1 MNIDKDKLIEFS
13 AETRKTFTNAKL
25 RVGSDDKRTVHIFTD
40 DELSEFADLVSAL
53 AIASLQGHTHK
64 NGCVSV
70 PIEPTDAM
78 LKSARVRINQHT
90 NIFTKQLKNYTFD
103 TKG

>member
-1 MNIDKDKLIEFS
+1 MNIDKDKLIEMLEVS
-13 AETRKTFTNAKL
+13 ELTDWLEDSYLNN
-25 RVGSDDKRTVHIFTD
+25 DDFIKNLTK
-40 DELSEFADLVSAL
+40 FADLVSAL

-90 NIFTKQLKNYTFD
+90 NIFTKQLKNYKFD